1 VDLVFQ
7 RLGQDVAVHLDRR
20 EGEVEVVV
28 VK

>member
-1 VDLVFQ
+1 VAIERYQ
-7 RLGQDVAVHLDRR
+7 RDVGINVLRR